1 MSDNTESK
9 SEPLIAVEAFIR
21 DEEGN
26 LQTVYGPAEETG
38 EARAV
43 AAAMSLISSHDG
55 VIAWVREINSALGE
69 YGERRILFQAGEVPE
84 ME

>member
-9 SEPLIAVEAFIR
+9 SEPLIAVAAFIR
-21 DEEGN
+21 DEEGK
-26 LQTVYGPAEETG
+26 LQTVYGPAEETS

-43 AAAMSLISSHDG
+43 ASAKSLISTHDG
-55 VIAWVREINSALGE
+55 VIAWVREINPALGE
-69 YGERRILFQAGEVPE
+69 YVESRILFQAGEVPE